1 MKGTIGT
8 AMRTPRT
15 WGLCLAICCL
25 ASTSA
30 IACSPASERGIF
42 FENVPT
48 DIVAPVIIEATIYG
62 DGSQV
67 GDVACNQ
74 MIILDARID
83 RVIKGPIEVK
93 TLKIFVYLGSCTRV
107 GIGQGIIL
115 GELRNDPLRGPM
127 LKAIEGANF
136 RSQSKEFQQKQEAI
150 WAAVTRDK

>member
-1 MKGTIGT
+1 MSTLR
-8 AMRTPRT
+8 M
-15 WGLCLAICCL
+15 WGFCLAICCL

-30 IACSPASERGIF
+30 VACIPATERGIF

-67 GDVACNQ
+67 GDVAGNQ
-74 MIILDARID
+74 IIVLNARVD
-83 RVIKGPIEVK
+83 RVIKGPIDAK
-93 TLKIFVYLGSCTRV
+93 TLKIFVYLGGCTRV
-107 GIGQGIIL
+107 GVGQGIVL
-115 GELRNDPLRGPM
+115 GELREDPLRGPM

-150 WAAVTRDK
+150 WAAVTHDK

>member
-8 AMRTPRT
+8 AMSTLRM
-15 WGLCLAICCL
+15 WGFCLAICCL

-30 IACSPASERGIF
+30 VACIPATERGIF

-67 GDVACNQ
+67 GDVAGNQ
-74 MIILDARID
+74 MIIMNARVD
-83 RVIKGPIEVK
+83 RVIKGPIDAK
-93 TLKIFVYLGSCTRV
+93 TLKIFVYLGACTRV
-107 GIGQGIIL
+107 GVGQGIVL
-115 GELRNDPLRGPM
+115 GELRDDPLRGPM

-136 RSQSKEFQQKQEAI
+136 RSQSKEFQEKQEAI
-150 WAAVTRDK
+150 WAAVTHDK